1 MVQEDRMSLPKLIVI
16 VGPTGVGKSAVALQL
31 ASRLGGEIINA
42 DSRQIYRGLNI
53 GTSKPSAEEF
63 KQVPHHLFNI
73 CEPSK
78 PWEAKKFEECASQAI
93 QSISKRSKVPILVG
107 GTALYVK
114 ALLFGLFEGPTKDEN
129 LRRQLE
135 ERVQREGP
143 QALYAELQKYDPKA
157 AAKIY
162 PEDGIR
168 IIRAL
173 EVWQLT
179 GKPISSFQEEHA
191 FEKPRYDY
199 LKIGINS
206 DREALYARI
215 NARVDQMIE
224 AGLENE
230 ARALFQNSNFQRI
243 LENTIGYA
251 EWLEY
256 FNGTQTFERTV
267 ELIKQNSRHLA
278 KRQLTWFRAE
288 KDIEWF
294 KVGDVEKMV
303 EKVKKFL
310 RLR

>member
-1 MVQEDRMSLPKLIVI
+1 MTLPRLIVI

-42 DSRQIYRGLNI
+42 DSRQIYRDLNI

-63 KQVPHHLFNI
+63 QQVPHHLFNI
-73 CEPSK
+73 CDASES
-78 PWEAKKFEECASQAI
+78 WEAKKFEELASQTI
-93 QSISKRSKVPILVG
+93 EQISKRGQIPIVVG

-114 ALLFGLFEGPTKDEN
+114 ALLFGLFDGPKRDEQ

-135 ERVQREGP
+135 ERVEREGP
-143 QALYAELQKYDPKA
+143 QVLYAELQKCDPKA
-157 AAKIY
+157 AQKIY

-173 EVWQLT
+173 EVWKLT
-179 GKPISSFQEEHA
+179 GKPISQFQEEHA

-206 DREALYARI
+206 DRERLYERI
-215 NARVDQMIE
+215 NKRVDHMIA

-230 ARALFQNSNFQRI
+230 ARALFQNPNFQRI

-256 FNGTQTFERTV
+256 FNGSQTFERTV

-294 KVGDVEKMV
+294 EAGKTE
-303 EKVKKFL
+303 EIIQRVKKFMGHPVA
-310 RLR
+310 